1 MLTEG
6 FFTCLNEL
14 PVSDTNAERQ
24 ARFKQK
30 MRDAGHVRV
39 SEWVPKDRADELR
52 RIAQGMRQEKNYSTM
67 LDMPI
72 GTE

>member
-1 MLTEG
+1 MT
-6 FFTCLNEL
+6 N
-14 PVSDTNAERQ
+14 TNAERQ

-52 RIAQGMRQEKNYSTM
+52 RIARGMRQEENYSAM
-67 LDMPI
+67 LDMPVLA
-72 GTE
+72 E